1 MPADRTW
8 FEDRPKRT
16 HPCPRCRGCGTI
28 VEAYALAYWDEPL
41 DGAPADA
48 LRAFVV
54 GSFDISTSC
63 REAADLARISGRP
76 VAFEFN
82 GQIVVVCGN
91 DDPDQVA
98 RTWWLRHYGE
108 TPEASFSRR

>member
-1 MPADRTW
+1 MAPADRVW
-8 FEDRPKRT
+8 FEDRPRRT

-28 VEAYALAYWDEPL
+28 VEAYALAYWDDPL

-48 LRAFVV
+48 LRAVVV

-63 REAADLARISGRP
+63 R
-76 VAFEFN
+76 AFEFN

-98 RTWWLRHYGE
+98 RTWWLRQYGE